1 MKLLL
6 QHKILFG
13 YIILIAVIGSMAA
26 IMFHERNRVDK
37 IEGEMIEI
45 REANQTI
52 NAAHRHITVLATLG
66 ESAITWDEED
76 YKRYRLRRQKV
87 DSLLLSLQES
97 YKEFTPSEPIDT
109 LRLLLE
115 NKEKHLFNTM
125 QAFQRQDSLL
135 QEQEPAI
142 VEQTKGFRSVTRRK
156 KGIAGFFGAKETI
169 QVPLPSNPLH
179 SLNEQLISRQQQ
191 INNYTDSLRIQNRE
205 LNCKLYALIQYLDEQ
220 SQKAFLSKESHV
232 KESYERS
239 VVIVTGLIV
248 SAIILLIISYLIIQ
262 RDIREKEKNRKRL
275 EETIKQNISLL
286 EMRKNIILTIS
297 HDIRAPLNVI
307 DGSADLAM
315 DTREK
320 KRRNIHLN
328 NIRRV
333 CKHVVHL
340 LNNLLD
346 VYRLNEAKEIRNDV
360 PFDLHELLE
369 RTAAGFSHI
378 INNKGILFNCDFKDT
393 EVKLYGDADRIEQI
407 IDNLLT
413 NAVKF
418 TETGTINFNVHYLNG
433 LLVMEIVD
441 TGVGMSEETLSRIFR
456 PFERHT
462 SATNADGFG
471 LGLPITQGLVNL
483 LDGTIEVTSLINCG
497 STFRVTLPM
506 PETDEPLESEKHVP
520 THSTH
525 LHHNVLVI
533 DDDSMLQAVIKE
545 MLERNGMAC
554 TTCTTVKE
562 VVKAMR
568 EKDYNLLLTDILMPY
583 TNGFELLTLL
593 RNSSIGNSKT
603 IPIVAM
609 TARGEKEKDAF
620 LNAGFTACIYKPFSS
635 TELIGLLSTIERG
648 CPDKK
653 HDVDFS
659 MMLCEVSDK
668 IKLLCSFIDQSK
680 KDVEELNSAIE
691 NCNRKKLRET
701 VHRMLPMWELL
712 HNEEMLFA
720 YRSLLKDERAS
731 DTALKE
737 YTQRIINHTDMLMA
751 AAKNEIK
758 RQTNETENTD
768 S

>member
-1 MKLLL
+1 
-6 QHKILFG
+6 
-13 YIILIAVIGSMAA
+13 
-26 IMFHERNRVDK
+26 
-37 IEGEMIEI
+37 
-45 REANQTI
+45 
-52 NAAHRHITVLATLG
+52 
-66 ESAITWDEED
+66 
-76 YKRYRLRRQKV
+76 
-87 DSLLLSLQES
+87 
-97 YKEFTPSEPIDT
+97 
-109 LRLLLE
+109 
-115 NKEKHLFNTM
+115 
-125 QAFQRQDSLL
+125 
-135 QEQEPAI
+135 
-142 VEQTKGFRSVTRRK
+142 
-156 KGIAGFFGAKETI
+156 
-169 QVPLPSNPLH
+169 
-179 SLNEQLISRQQQ
+179 
-191 INNYTDSLRIQNRE
+191 
-205 LNCKLYALIQYLDEQ
+205 
-220 SQKAFLSKESHV
+220 
-232 KESYERS
+232 
-239 VVIVTGLIV
+239 
-248 SAIILLIISYLIIQ
+248 
-262 RDIREKEKNRKRL
+262 
-275 EETIKQNISLL
+275 
-286 EMRKNIILTIS
+286 
-297 HDIRAPLNVI
+297 
-307 DGSADLAM
+307 M

-456 PFERHT
+456 PFERQT

-520 THSTH
+520 AHFTH

-545 MLERNGMAC
+545 MLERNGMTC

-568 EKDYNLLLTDILMPY
+568 EKDYDLLLTDILMPY

-620 LNAGFTACIYKPFSS
+620 LNVGFTACIYKPFSS

-751 AAKNEIK
+751 AAKNEMK
-758 RQTNETENTD
+758 KTD
-768 S
+768 K

>member
-1 MKLLL
+1 MVL
-6 QHKILFG
+6 IVA
-13 YIILIAVIGSMAA
+13 IIGMII
-26 IMFHERNRVDK
+26 IMVRERNRVLV
-37 IEGEMIEI
+37 IET
-45 REANQTI
+45 EAQTI
-52 NAAHRHITVLATLG
+52 HRVQHNGNIVQHHITILSTYG
-66 ESAITWDEED
+66 ETALSWEEED
-76 YKRYRLRRQKV
+76 FANYHSLRLHIDSMLQAMHKGYEEFV
-87 DSLLLSLQES
+87 SQSQIDSLRYLLSSKEEHLYQIMQLFHSQNSQEGMQFS
-97 YKEFTPSEPIDT
+97 
-109 LRLLLE
+109 
-115 NKEKHLFNTM
+115 HL
-125 QAFQRQDSLL
+125 
-135 QEQEPAI
+135 PAEAQPRTVI
-142 VEQTKGFRSVTRRK
+142 RKKKGFT
-156 KGIAGFFGAKETI
+156 GFLGAKETLEI
-169 QVPLPSNPLH
+169 VPSASTILKT
-179 SLNEQLISRQQQ
+179 LNKELLSMQEERQKS
-191 INNYTDSLRIQNRE
+191 INAYTDSLRNHNKE
-205 LNCKLYALIQYLDEQ
+205 LNRKLRHLITTMNNQTERVL
-220 SQKAFLSKESHV
+220 KAKECHLR
-232 KESYERS
+232 ESYNRS
-239 VVIVTGLIV
+239 ICVISWLII
-248 SAIILLIISYLIIQ
+248 SAIILLVISYLIIQ
-262 RDIREKEKNRKRL
+262 KDLREKARTRKRL
-275 EETIKQNISLL
+275 EDTIQQNTALL

-456 PFERHT
+456 PFERQT

-568 EKDYNLLLTDILMPY
+568 EKDYDLLLTDILMPY